1 MSDGILPHEFEV
13 ATADGHAYRL
23 LARLPAT
30 PRRTLL
36 WLPALGI
43 AARHYVPFAEA
54 LAARGVA
61 VFVHEWRGSGSSN
74 LRADRA
80 HDWGYRDVLVQDL
93 PASSAAIDRVLPSGA
108 PRLIGGHSL
117 GGQLACCRLA
127 LAPGTADGLWLVASG
142 APYWRAF
149 PRPHRL
155 WLPFAYRFLPWLAQR
170 RGYLPGRRL
179 GFGGNEARS
188 LIGDWARSAI
198 SGRYEAAGL
207 DADLEAGMARL
218 TLPVRALVLSD
229 DWLTPASSTRFL
241 LSKLPAADVLLAEFD
256 RARAGTTPDHYAW
269 MKQPS
274 AVADWLCA
282 DGRADPQSGSRP
294 AAA

>member
-1 MSDGILPHEFEV
+1 MTPDVAAHELGV
-13 ATADGHAYRL
+13 VTPDGHAYRL
-23 LARLPAT
+23 LARLPVA
-30 PRRTLL
+30 PRRALL
-36 WLPALGI
+36 WLPALGV
-43 AARHYVPFAEA
+43 AARHYLPFAEA

-61 VFVHEWRGSGSSN
+61 VFLHEWRGHGSSS

-80 HDWGYRDVLVQDL
+80 YDWGYRELLVQDI
-93 PASSAAIDRVLPSGA
+93 PASSATIDAALPAGV

-127 LAPGTADGLWLVASG
+127 LAPGTAGGAWLVASG

-155 WLPFAYRFLPWLAQR
+155 WLPFAYRFIPWLAQR
-170 RGYLPGRRL
+170 RGYLSGRRI

-198 SGRYEAAGL
+198 SGRYAAAGL

-218 TLPVRALVLSD
+218 ARPVRALALSD
-229 DWLTPASSTRFL
+229 DWLAPASSARFL
-241 LSKLPAADVLLAEFD
+241 LSKLPAADVRLAVFD
-256 RARAGTTPDHYAW
+256 RARAGAAPDHYAW
-269 MKQPS
+269 MKQPG

-282 DGRADPQSGSRP
+282 DAGDGEGETQP
-294 AAA
+294 A

>member
-1 MSDGILPHEFEV
+1 MTATIAAHELDV
-13 ATADGHAYRL
+13 ATPDGHAYRL
-23 LARLPAT
+23 LARLPAS
-30 PRRTLL
+30 PRCALL
-36 WLPALGI
+36 WLPALGV
-43 AARHYVPFAEA
+43 AARHYLPFAEA

-61 VFVHEWRGSGSSN
+61 VFLHEWRGSGSSN

-80 HDWGYRDVLVQDL
+80 HDWGYREVLVQDI
-93 PASSAAIDRVLPSGA
+93 PASGAAIDAVLPAGVT
-108 PRLIGGHSL
+108 RLVGGHSL

-155 WLPFAYRFLPWLAQR
+155 WLPFAYRFIPWLAQR
-170 RGYLPGRRL
+170 RGYLPGRRI
-179 GFGGNEARS
+179 GFGGNEARG

-198 SGRYEAAGL
+198 GGRYAAAGL
-207 DADLEAGMARL
+207 GADLEAGMARL

-229 DWLTPASSTRFL
+229 DWLAPASSARFL
-241 LSKLPAADVLLAEFD
+241 LSKLPEADVRLAVFD
-256 RARAGTTPDHYAW
+256 RARAGTAPDHYAW
-269 MKQPS
+269 MKQPG

-282 DGRADPQSGSRP
+282 DATAGEAQASR
-294 AAA
+294 